1 MKRKIR
7 NLNIKNYY
15 RIFNRYADES
25 ERENYHGVK
34 NANEVTEI
42 VKQFLAENKIDSI
55 IHMELFTD
63 KPCKEDVITLIGTKQ
78 IMQISDSLYMAYLDE
93 INNKLCE
100 DMNYERNKVS
110 IFENTEFI
118 LNLCSSGFIY
128 NKNDKTKIDKV
139 YIYLADRFGR
149 QFISDLF
156 KDVFGNSDDII
167 EACYRDKKI
176 VKLVCGDRVL
186 LINQGMYTHI
196 SYDILQHNKRVQKNK
211 ILIKK

>member
-34 NANEVTEI
+34 NANEADEI
-42 VKQFLAENKIDSI
+42 IKQFLGENNIDSI
-55 IHMELFTD
+55 VHMKLFTD

-78 IMQISDSLYMAYLDE
+78 IMQISDSLYMTYLDE

-110 IFENTEFI
+110 ICEDTEFI
-118 LNLCSSGFIY
+118 LNLCSSGFVY
-128 NKNDKTKIDKV
+128 NENDKSKIDKV
-139 YIYLADRFGR
+139 YIYLMDRFGH

-156 KDVFGNSDDII
+156 KDVFGNSNDII
-167 EACYRDKKI
+167 EVYHCDNGKLN
-176 VKLVCGDRVL
+176 LVCGDRVL
-186 LINQGMYTHI
+186 LINQKMYTHI